1 MGKEFG
7 YICIGKN
14 RVSAINEVS
23 VEKVFLIKELRGD
36 GSDANPVRIVER
48 YYKMDGTQ
56 IAEIDSLMRDSGSAG
71 CDGFHED
78 PIRGGINQV
87 F

>member
-1 MGKEFG
+1 MGREFG

-14 RVSAINEVS
+14 RVSAINEVA

-36 GSDANPVRIVER
+36 GTDANPVRIVER

-56 IAEIDSLMRDSGSAG
+56 IAEIDSLTRNDGSIE
-71 CDGFHED
+71 C
-78 PIRGGINQV
+78 RGEEPWIKG
-87 F
+87 